1 MAQEDPIS
9 CLKIELT
16 LIDNEDRI
24 VVVAGGGRY
33 PEIVLNKLII
43 DQKTINVL
51 ALDEFSSKDKYPE
64 LPITHI
70 TLENFLQKLGQLRA
84 AGYRLITFAGSVKR
98 PKTNQ
103 SHVPIGLPDIYG
115 TDDVVI
121 RKIVETVSKAGFEV
135 VGGQDILPD
144 LLAQPGVF
152 THKYPS
158 ENDKLDTG
166 RATEIV
172 HALGAADIGQASVV
186 ACRLCV
192 AVETLSGTNKMLEFV
207 AQTIKQVNPNPDDF
221 KGVLYKGPKPQ
232 QELRIDMPT
241 IGPDTVRYATKAGL
255 SGIAVQAGGVL
266 IIDQEE
272 TITLA
277 NKNNMFIWALD
288 PTDL

>member
-1 MAQEDPIS
+1 MVQEDPIS

-33 PEIVLNKLII
+33 PEIILNKLII

-51 ALDEFSSKDKYPE
+51 ALDEFSSIENYPE
-64 LPITHI
+64 LHITRV
-70 TLENFLQKLGQLRA
+70 TLENFFQKLGQLRA
-84 AGYRLITFAGSVKR
+84 DGYRLITFAGSVKR

-103 SHVPIGLPDIYG
+103 SLNPKGLLDIYG
-115 TDDVVI
+115 GDDVVI
-121 RKIVETVSKAGFEV
+121 RKIVETVSKVGFEV

-144 LLAQPGVF
+144 LLVQSGVF
-152 THKYPS
+152 THKHPS
-158 ENDKLDTG
+158 ENDKLDTE
-166 RATEIV
+166 RASKIV
-172 HALGAADIGQASVV
+172 YALGVADIGQASVV

-192 AVETLSGTNKMLEFV
+192 AVETLSGTNKMLEFA
-207 AQTIKQVNPNPDDF
+207 AQTIQLVNPNPDEF
-221 KGVLYKGPKPQ
+221 KGVLYKGPKPK

-241 IGPDTVRYATKAGL
+241 IGPDTVHYAAKAGL

-277 NKNNMFIWALD
+277 NKNNMFIWGLD
-288 PTDL
+288 PTEL